1 MLPDRTKEAGMPA
14 LKRIRPVGPGLH
26 RDGVYRELFFL
37 GTGQSPASWSLPRDF
52 LRGGTV
58 MEQIWEMTPVKRKR
72 LLKTFGGPPAGY
84 TNDDL
89 ERFLD
94 LLYGL
99 FSDVY
104 TMAELRRMR
113 VSDPFD
119 RSDHPRQF
127 RLVELTDW
135 LEALVA

>member
-1 MLPDRTKEAGMPA
+1 
-14 LKRIRPVGPGLH
+14 
-26 RDGVYRELFFL
+26 
-37 GTGQSPASWSLPRDF
+37 
-52 LRGGTV
+52 
-58 MEQIWEMTPVKRKR
+58 MEQIREMTPVKRKR

-84 TNDDL
+84 TNEDL

-104 TMAELRRMR
+104 SMAELRQML

-119 RSDHPRQF
+119 RSEHPRQLK
-127 RLVELTDW
+127 LVELTDW